1 MCFCGNIMPISK
13 ITWCIYSFILVNWF
27 LFYKHIGWIIKKKQN
42 THIHITFL
50 VTSFIKFH
58 FFFFKHLTA
67 TYHVLKY
74 TSVYVKDYP
83 LFTEFSGSRLKICF
97 ISAIQELYYYLFPII
112 PEFLEL
118 VFIVSVDCFFC

>member
-1 MCFCGNIMPISK
+1 MYLFFYPYELIF
-13 ITWCIYSFILVNWF
+13 IYA
-27 LFYKHIGWIIKKKQN
+27 HIGWIIKKKQS

-74 TSVYVKDYP
+74 TSVYVKNYP
-83 LFTEFSGSRLKICF
+83 LFTEFSGSRLKNCF
-97 ISAIQELYYYLFPII
+97 ISAIQELYYYLFSII

-118 VFIVSVDCFFC
+118 IFIVSVDSFFAKMYLSRYWLMHMIVK